1 METTIQPT
9 YGIPFR
15 SEIDRQLAKAGPPA
29 VFTLDARGQLQLDP
43 ARTRESW
50 DRLETE
56 MSQAP
61 FESCPCL
68 FRDRKTG
75 WVQFVLTTS
84 PTLCKTHPRA
94 DVLRFKGIDEALQ
107 VLQSLGTPS
116 VVSEIGAWSA
126 ISEKEDCVPMTEGPE

>member
-1 METTIQPT
+1 MDVPT
-9 YGIPFR
+9 HSDSNLPFR
-15 SEIDRQLAKAGPPA
+15 SEIDRQLAQKGPPA
-29 VFTLDARGQLQLDP
+29 VFTIDARGQLQLDP

-56 MSQAP
+56 MVKAQ

-84 PTLCKTHPRA
+84 PTLCQAHPRA
-94 DVLRFKGIDEALQ
+94 DILRFNSTQQALRI
-107 VLQSLGTPS
+107 LQSLGVPAI
-116 VVSEIGAWSA
+116 VSDADDWLS
-126 ISEKEDCVPMTEGPE
+126 ISRKEDCVPMTVGPE